1 MKAVIGDLINRIRKI
16 IVTSFYED
24 ENEKEREGPKYSFL
38 VAGVLNYGSMHPI
51 SYN

>member
-16 IVTSFYED
+16 IVTSSYED

-38 VAGVLNYGSMHPI
+38 VAGVLNYGSMYAI